1 MSRNSSFAGQQVDPK
16 MADDEIRRK
25 IIFMFKFVAE
35 LIQEGVIID
44 FSIYRS
50 SLEQVFKRMILASQ
64 PPVEVHHS

>member
-50 SLEQVFKRMILASQ
+50 SLEQVFKRMILAS
-64 PPVEVHHS
+64 